1 MDIKVKSFFIFFVLF
16 LFVTIPPN
24 IVNGL
29 TTDKNCLGCLNNTN
43 TQILT
48 IFNFQTDSDPFLGR
62 NSTFIVM
69 PNPFTHT
76 TNSTDYQDLK
86 TWFNFVVT
94 DNDQHDSDPTPG
106 IIEIV
111 GVNNGTY
118 SIMQVKG
125 TPGFG
130 LAQELEASD
139 EIFGTTGFAYVTQ
152 STVNY
157 TETSY
162 TLVEPPQI
170 SDSLLTKLKNTG
182 GAKINGIGISSSSD
196 LPSAKIIAMSQILTA
211 TPPNNVVFTKSFSS
225 GVSPSTLINTLGIP
239 TYSPPTD
246 TTINSVAVFM
256 PPVFVAPVDNNGGK
270 YILTPVMDTVT
281 PGSKIVIRTDDVDQG
296 TDHPLLNAI
305 TLPVNTAGNNIGIS
319 TLVSNRIPSGMPS
332 VPSGEFVGMYLDV
345 QTSGDIDFSDP
356 KIFSH
361 KPTINFSLEK
371 VGSTCPSKVSLYLE
385 DDDRWSFLSTE
396 ISSTS
401 SSAHTCAYSVEVN
414 HFSSYLV
421 TTGNAIIDHDH
432 DISSHDIS
440 SHDSHVSHT
449 HNEMMTHVLIE
460 EHPYEMAI
468 MEIIKQLKIYE
479 IQYSLKTGTA
489 RVIVGTTGPENE
501 LQVMING
508 RISGKHMATL
518 SKMNPYS
525 LINTNSL
532 DDLDRFVFE
541 VPIATHETYI
551 RISVDDAKYHLT
563 QTVKV
568 NGLQGKV
575 IPWYA
580 QESES
585 GINLDSNDSDSDSE
599 YLTKFDGNIQILSYR
614 ETEFPI
620 KYDMIGSITGLEVDA
635 MNKQVSFLLS
645 DVSGGIAKIEIPRI
659 LIDSIENNF
668 VVLVDSEQ
676 QKPLEYKIL
685 SSTTDS
691 FTMEITLPSKST
703 ALTIIGTSVIPEFG
717 FISSLVLILSLVP
730 ILLIGKRLTI

>member
-1 MDIKVKSFFIFFVLF
+1 MLF
-16 LFVTIPPN
+16 
-24 IVNGL
+24 
-29 TTDKNCLGCLNNTN
+29 
-43 TQILT
+43 
-48 IFNFQTDSDPFLGR
+48 R
-62 NSTFIVM
+62 
-69 PNPFTHT
+69 
-76 TNSTDYQDLK
+76 
-86 TWFNFVVT
+86 
-94 DNDQHDSDPTPG
+94 
-106 IIEIV
+106 
-111 GVNNGTY
+111 
-118 SIMQVKG
+118 
-125 TPGFG
+125 
-130 LAQELEASD
+130 
-139 EIFGTTGFAYVTQ
+139 
-152 STVNY
+152 
-157 TETSY
+157 
-162 TLVEPPQI
+162 
-170 SDSLLTKLKNTG
+170 
-182 GAKINGIGISSSSD
+182 
-196 LPSAKIIAMSQILTA
+196 
-211 TPPNNVVFTKSFSS
+211 
-225 GVSPSTLINTLGIP
+225 
-239 TYSPPTD
+239 
-246 TTINSVAVFM
+246 
-256 PPVFVAPVDNNGGK
+256 
-270 YILTPVMDTVT
+270 
-281 PGSKIVIRTDDVDQG
+281 
-296 TDHPLLNAI
+296 
-305 TLPVNTAGNNIGIS
+305 
-319 TLVSNRIPSGMPS
+319 
-332 VPSGEFVGMYLDV
+332 
-345 QTSGDIDFSDP
+345 
-356 KIFSH
+356 
-361 KPTINFSLEK
+361 
-371 VGSTCPSKVSLYLE
+371 
-385 DDDRWSFLSTE
+385 
-396 ISSTS
+396 